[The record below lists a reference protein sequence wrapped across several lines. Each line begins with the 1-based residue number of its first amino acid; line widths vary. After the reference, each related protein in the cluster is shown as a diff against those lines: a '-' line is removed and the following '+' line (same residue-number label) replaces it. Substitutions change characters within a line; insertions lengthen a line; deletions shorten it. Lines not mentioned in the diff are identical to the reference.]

1 MQLTGK
7 MSKISINETFLW
19 DATRKKNMCIPIC
32 AYVFPKTIALLKR
45 VE

>member
-19 DATRKKNMCIPIC
+19 DATRKNMCIPIC
-32 AYVFPKTIALLKR
+32 AYVFSKTIALLRR